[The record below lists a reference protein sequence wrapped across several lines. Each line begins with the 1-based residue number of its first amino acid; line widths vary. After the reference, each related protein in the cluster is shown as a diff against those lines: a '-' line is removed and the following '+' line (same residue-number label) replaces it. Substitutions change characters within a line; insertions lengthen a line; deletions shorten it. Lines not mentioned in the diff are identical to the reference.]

1 MPKSFDRTAIAH
13 FLALMRLRNFIP
25 LFLFLLLTA
34 LPGLAFLYLWEK
46 HVFVLLGMQ
55 VLHAVLM
62 FLTYRAGIH
71 SAKKNSTRSFELGK
85 IVYLPMKINVVLY
98 FLIGAPLIVKFSDSA
113 TALMWAFGAG
123 MVGFILTYTSGVTYV
138 TRSLPE

>member
-1 MPKSFDRTAIAH
+1 MAKSFDSVAASRC
-13 FLALMRLRNFIP
+13 LAPMRVRNYLP
-25 LFLFLLLTA
+25 LALFLLLTA

-62 FLTYRAGIH
+62 FFTYRAGIH
-71 SAKKNSTRSFELGK
+71 SAKKNARKPFELGK
-85 IVYLPMKINVVLY
+85 IVYLPMKINAVLY

-123 MVGFILTYTSGVTYV
+123 MLGFALTYTSGITYV
-138 TRSLPE
+138 ARSLPE